1 MKLSN
6 DIYSNGF
13 YTFLNNESAIERED
27 VSRNAF
33 LALIVQ
39 FGLFFIIVETNRKKW
54 FQEAFKATDM
64 NDALLILTKILAAL
78 LLHLNVINEV
88 RVAKDMISFTLKNP
102 ELFNGRR
109 FLWPIRFGVMKF
121 LIGMLCMIANVFVV

>member
-1 MKLSN
+1 
-6 DIYSNGF
+6 
-13 YTFLNNESAIERED
+13 LNNESAIERED

-39 FGLFFIIVETNRKKW
+39 FGLFFLIVDSNRKKW
-54 FQEAFKATDM
+54 FEEAYKAKDM
-64 NDALLILTKILAAL
+64 NDALLIMTKILAAL

-88 RVAKDMISFTLKNP
+88 RVAKDMMSFALKNP
-102 ELFNGRR
+102 ELFSGRR

-121 LIGMLCMIANVFVV
+121 FTGLLCMIANVFVL